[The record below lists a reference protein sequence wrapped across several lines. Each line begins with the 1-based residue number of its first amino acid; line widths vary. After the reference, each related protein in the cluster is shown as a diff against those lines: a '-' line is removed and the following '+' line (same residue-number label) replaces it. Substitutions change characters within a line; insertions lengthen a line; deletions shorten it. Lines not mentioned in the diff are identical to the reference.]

1 MKYASGKYSK
11 GICDRCGFEYPYG
24 SLQKEWNNLKV
35 CPECFETKHPQ
46 LEPPPPPFEPE
57 ALYDPRPD
65 RAEGLDV
72 FVGQEVF
79 PPLKIA
85 STQAI
90 TSIGKVEVVI
100 S

>member
-1 MKYASGKYSK
+1 MEQ
-11 GICDRCGFEYPYG
+11 F
-24 SLQKEWNNLKV
+24 KV

-72 FVGQEVF
+72 FVGQEIF
-79 PPLKIA
+79 PPFENCFH
-85 STQAI
+85 
-90 TSIGKVEVVI
+90 TSDYFYW
-100 S
+100 

>member
-1 MKYASGKYSK
+1 MTKYSSGKYARFIS
-11 GICDRCGFEYPYG
+11 DRSGMEFPYTERVTEWDGTVVHISEY
-24 SLQKEWNNLKV
+24 ER
-35 CPECFETKHPQ
+35 KHPQ

-65 RAEGLDV
+65 RAEALDV
-72 FVGQEVF
+72 FVGQEIF

-85 STQAI
+85 STHAI
-90 TSIGKVEVVI
+90 TSIGKVEVV